1 MRRSALVL
9 LLAAVTTTS
18 GCAATQGVL
27 DRFTAQGD
35 GETPIVTIGV
45 LAPLSGGQSR
55 TGRSVVD
62 AVEQAVADSG
72 GVAGWQVEVAAYD
85 LAADTVDE
93 TVDDLRGADDVL
105 MVVTGFGSDDVRA
118 IVPRLDSSG
127 LTVLSPADSDP
138 RHTRGADPS
147 APLRPW
153 AGYVSVAVDPAP
165 QQAALADYLVR
176 VVGSARVVLVSDGT
190 PESATRARQ
199 VQADLSERGVTD
211 AEPLV
216 ASGGAPTEP
225 ITSAL
230 QALEP
235 GDAVVVDGPA
245 TLAAQVAAL
254 RPAGVVLGLTE
265 PLADLAA
272 GQAAALQGAVAALP
286 GLDPRRGADELR
298 AAFEAS
304 GRDATE
310 GEYGP
315 SAYDGARLLTDA
327 LTRCLPEPG
336 SRSPSRSAC
345 RTEVAGATWGGLTGA
360 IQFDEFGARIGLL
373 PTVVTLRD
381 SSWAQPGT

>member
-1 MRRSALVL
+1 MRRARLVL
-9 LLAAVTTTS
+9 LLAAATVLS
-18 GCAATQGVL
+18 GCAATDAIVERISPEQDTG
-27 DRFTAQGD
+27 
-35 GETPIVTIGV
+35 TPTVTIGV
-45 LAPLSGGQSR
+45 LAPLSGGSTR
-55 TGRSVVD
+55 DGRSVVD

-72 GVAGWQVEVAAYD
+72 GVDGWQVEVAAYD
-85 LAADTVDE
+85 LAAETVDA
-93 TVDDLRGADDVL
+93 TVDDLREADDVL
-105 MVVTGFGSDDVRA
+105 MVVTGFGADDVRA

-138 RHTRGADPS
+138 RHTRGADPG

-176 VVGSARVVLVSDGT
+176 VAGSARVVLVSDGS
-190 PESATRARQ
+190 PESAARVRQ
-199 VQADLSERGVTD
+199 VAADLSERGVTET
-211 AEPLV
+211 EPLA
-216 ASGGAPTEP
+216 ASGGAPPESM
-225 ITSAL
+225 TSTL

-235 GDAVVVDGPA
+235 GDAVVVDGSA
-245 TLAAQVAAL
+245 ALAAQVAAV
-254 RPAGVVLGLTE
+254 RPTGVVLGLTE
-265 PLADLAA
+265 PLADLTAE
-272 GQAAALQGAVAALP
+272 QAAALQGAVAALP
-286 GLDPRRGADELR
+286 GLDPRRGADGLT

-315 SAYDGARLLTDA
+315 AAYDGARLLADA

-345 RTEVAGATWGGLTGA
+345 RTEVAGATWAGLTGA

-381 SSWAQPGT
+381 SAWAQPGT

>member
-1 MRRSALVL
+1 
-9 LLAAVTTTS
+9 
-18 GCAATQGVL
+18 
-27 DRFTAQGD
+27 
-35 GETPIVTIGV
+35 
-45 LAPLSGGQSR
+45 
-55 TGRSVVD
+55 
-62 AVEQAVADSG
+62 
-72 GVAGWQVEVAAYD
+72 
-85 LAADTVDE
+85 
-93 TVDDLRGADDVL
+93 
-105 MVVTGFGSDDVRA
+105 MVVTGFGSDDVRT

-176 VVGSARVVLVSDGT
+176 VAGSARVVLVSDGT

-286 GLDPRRGADELR
+286 AWTPA
-298 AAFEAS
+298 
-304 GRDATE
+304 E
-310 GEYGP
+310 G
-315 SAYDGARLLTDA
+315 
-327 LTRCLPEPG
+327 
-336 SRSPSRSAC
+336 
-345 RTEVAGATWGGLTGA
+345 
-360 IQFDEFGARIGLL
+360 
-373 PTVVTLRD
+373 PT
-381 SSWAQPGT
+381 S